1 MLDVHLPHGR
11 LHGLRDF
18 LLHLFTITVGLLI
31 ALALEAWVERLHHR
45 HLVHEAEIGMHD
57 EIASNA
63 RALPS
68 LRQQVASERKE
79 LDSNLDVLKQ
89 IKAHPH
95 DPHGQ
100 FSVTFR
106 MQGFNDVTWKA
117 AQSTGALA
125 LMPYSDAATYSGIY
139 DTQNEV
145 DREQREIVTS
155 LMQVGA
161 IVITKDKAESPSP
174 AQIDTMKERIGLV
187 QFRLLLLSSVLDSL
201 EKEYA
206 DYLKQNAR

>member
-1 MLDVHLPHGR
+1 
-11 LHGLRDF
+11 
-18 LLHLFTITVGLLI
+18 
-31 ALALEAWVERLHHR
+31 
-45 HLVHEAEIGMHD
+45 
-57 EIASNA
+57 
-63 RALPS
+63 
-68 LRQQVASERKE
+68 
-79 LDSNLDVLKQ
+79 
-89 IKAHPH
+89 
-95 DPHGQ
+95 
-100 FSVTFR
+100 